1 MDEISTIAPLF
12 CATISFWAAC
22 TDEERPAQ
30 VRVDHRVPVVVRHL
44 VEQVVADDPGAGDED
59 VEPPRRRRRLGH
71 CRLDLLARGH
81 VALHGATADRGRRL
95 LRRCEIEV
103 RDDDVGSLC
112 GEPGRGG
119 GADPA
124 RAAGDEGHLPGEAV
138 CDGHAYLRITSSATQ
153 TGLSPPS
160 RSIVV
165 TATICSAPGTSSTE
179 ATVTRARIRD
189 PTGTGAGN
197 RTLLVP

>member
-1 MDEISTIAPLF
+1 MI
-12 CATISFWAAC
+12 
-22 TDEERPAQ
+22 PAQ
-30 VRVDHRVPVVVRHL
+30 VTRMSSR
-44 VEQVVADDPGAGDED
+44 
-59 VEPPRRRRRLGH
+59 PRGRCRLGH
-71 CRLDLLARGH
+71 RGLDLLARGH
-81 VALHGATADRGRRL
+81 VALHGATADRSGSL
-95 LRRCEIEV
+95 LRRREIEV
-103 RDDDVGSLC
+103 RDHHVGAFRC
-112 GEPGRGG
+112 EPGRRG

-124 RAAGDEGHLPGEAV
+124 RAAGDQGDLPGEAI
-138 CDGHAYLRITSSATQ
+138 CNGHAYLLITSSATQ

-179 ATVTRARIRD
+179 ATVTRARIRE